1 MNRRESLSKTG
12 VLEGAYAAIL
22 APPQNARPYRGH
34 KHFWQRALSRRN
46 FLGTAAGVAGGASL
60 VFGQRPSSGA
70 EPRPI
75 PGGIQPL
82 GPGTEVFHVFLIGP
96 GVEPS
101 TITDF
106 NGFVGATDIQGP
118 WTVSGPSAPTPIPPT
133 TYDADMRF
141 MIGEYIGADGRHHEG
156 TFGFI

>member
-12 VLEGAYAAIL
+12 VPEGAYAAIL
-22 APPQNARPYRGH
+22 PPLQTSRPYRGH

-46 FLGTAAGVAGGASL
+46 FLSTAAGVAGASL

-75 PGGIQPL
+75 PGGIQPF
-82 GPGTEVFHVFLIGP
+82 GPGTEVFHVFIIGS

-106 NGFVGATDIQGP
+106 VGFVGATEIQGP
-118 WTVSGPSAPTPIPPT
+118 WTVSGPSAPTPTPPA

-141 MIGEYIGADGRHHEG
+141 MIGEYIGADGRHHQG